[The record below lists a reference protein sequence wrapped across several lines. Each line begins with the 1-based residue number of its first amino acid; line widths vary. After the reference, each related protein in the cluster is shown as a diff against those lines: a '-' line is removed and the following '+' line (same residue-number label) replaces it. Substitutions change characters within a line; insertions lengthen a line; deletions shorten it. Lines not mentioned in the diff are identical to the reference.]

1 MFLARLGLLA
11 LEARALQVVVVVVVV
26 EFVVVGVLVVVG
38 AVEVSGMN
46 WAEESSAALLVRGKV
61 VVVVVVEVVEVEGVE
76 AAVLGCG
83 VALGGEATLQLDV
96 GGGGVDER
104 DETECGLLVRV
115 LRRQCGR
122 VADVPANSKKYVL
135 GLGLGGEY

>member
-61 VVVVVVEVVEVEGVE
+61 VVVVEVEGVE

-122 VADVPANSKKYVL
+122 VADVPASSKKYVL